1 MPDCLNKKIDQLSTI
16 LAPYGARKLSTN
28 ELSKFNNK
36 YVCAWELITDLE
48 LSNEPIVLQL
58 RYKTLSQFDIP
69 DVFISSPKIDVC
81 QIPHLEKNGKL
92 CVWPDSYIIDHNDMT
107 YAVDL
112 LNDAILML
120 RKGINGD
127 LNEDFIDEFQN
138 YWIYQCNKIDRLISL
153 CDLTN
158 KNTRLVFGYRT
169 RKFGVIYSDTQKE
182 LINWL
187 ENQKI
192 LPLESDGSN
201 SKDKRIRQ
209 QQLSKIVS
217 IPLIFFDEA
226 WYPSQYPKTARD
238 FFELI
243 NQQQEDSE
251 STIELILRSCANM
264 SNVKPIILI
273 SFPTPSGMNII
284 GIQIPKGVSD
294 LASDRFDTRGLS
306 RGRFRNT
313 ALLDGYR
320 NYIDGK
326 ILKNRIGQTKTENL
340 IVDRS
345 DDSWLTGREHNKT
358 YKKISEHKVA
368 IVGCGSVGSSVS
380 RLLLQSG
387 IRKMMLWDDDLMK
400 SENSSRHLLGFDS
413 VYKNKALALASRL
426 REEFPNAYIEAFN
439 EDWTEDS
446 KNNQKIA
453 EADIIV
459 SCTAHWNTE
468 QQLIKRQSED
478 ILGAIVFA
486 FVEAHA
492 MAGHVIV
499 NQVDSNAFNSWHITE
514 GKYIGALK
522 YPATDWKENTRKRI
536 AACAGEFQP
545 YGAIPLTNLHAL
557 TARTVIDLIMA
568 RFSNE
573 SFAYSYLGREAELLE
588 LGGKWNNKWIAQFG
602 NPEKGDCIIPL
613 IFKNSNW
620 EKCDA

>member
-1 MPDCLNKKIDQLSTI
+1 MPDCVKKNIDQLSII
-16 LAPYGARKLSTN
+16 LAPYGARKLSAI
-28 ELSKFNNK
+28 ELLQLKDE
-36 YVCAWELITDLE
+36 YVCAWELQTDLKF
-48 LSNEPIVLQL
+48 SDKPIILQL

-69 DVFISSPKIDVC
+69 DVFISSPEIDVC
-81 QIPHLEKNGKL
+81 QLPHLEKNGKL
-92 CVWPDSYIIDHNDMT
+92 CVWPDSYIIDKNDMT
-107 YAVDL
+107 YAVAL

-138 YWIYQCNKIDRLISL
+138 YWVYQCNKLERITSL
-153 CDLTN
+153 CNLKN
-158 KNTRLVFGYRT
+158 KNTRLVYGYRS
-169 RKFGVIYSDTQKE
+169 RKFGAIYSDTEKS

-187 ENQKI
+187 ENTKI
-192 LPLESDGSN
+192 LPFESDRIN
-201 SKDKRIRQ
+201 SKDKRIREKK
-209 QQLSKIVS
+209 LSKIVS
-217 IPLIFFDEA
+217 IPLISFNAA

-238 FFELI
+238 LFDLI
-243 NQQQEDSE
+243 NNKHKDPEK
-251 STIELILRSCANM
+251 TIELILKSCANM
-264 SNVKPIILI
+264 FNVRPVILI

-294 LASDRFDTRGLS
+294 LAIDRFDSRGIS
-306 RGRFRNT
+306 SGRFRRT

-320 NYIDGK
+320 NSINGK
-326 ILKNRIGQTKTENL
+326 ILKNRICETKTENL

-345 DDSWLTGREHNKT
+345 DDAWLMGREHNKT

-387 IRKMMLWDDDLMK
+387 IKKLMLWDNDLMK

-413 VYKNKALALASRL
+413 VYKNKALAIAAKLQK
-426 REEFPNAYIEAFN
+426 EFPNAYIEAFD

-446 KNNQKIA
+446 KYSQKIS

-468 QQLIKRQSED
+468 QQLLKRQSED
-478 ILGAIVFA
+478 ILGVIVFA

-499 NQVDSNAFNSWHITE
+499 NQLGSNAFNSWHITE
-514 GKYIGALK
+514 GKHIGALK
-522 YPATDWKENTRKRI
+522 YPATYWKGNTRKRI

-545 YGAIPLTNLHAL
+545 YGTVPLTNLHAL
-557 TARTVIDLIMA
+557 TARTIIDVIMD
-568 RFSNE
+568 RFSTK
-573 SFAYSYLGREAELLE
+573 SFAYSYMGRKEELLE

-602 NPEKGDCIIPL
+602 SPGKGDCIIPL
-613 IFKNSNW
+613 IFNNSNW
-620 EKCDA
+620 EKEDA